1 MIYKKDANFPYP
13 ILSSNTF
20 AYDESDFMIKVSF
33 EEDGDL
39 YKFKIQDHLTSEF
52 VQNLLQ
58 KGEAQYLLVIQS
70 KDTKFFSLDQN
81 NLQVEIPKNRMSLSS
96 RTSIQMHIVAKAD
109 ISFNSNHEL
118 NQFYNQLKSS
128 IIVPKFSMLGFSN
141 IVTFEGG
148 MKNPLDLFEKRLDPQ
163 LSSAI
168 KFELGA
174 ECIIIHFRD
183 EEVQFQS
190 MAKASAFINPYLYT
204 GLRMALERFI
214 GTYAEE
220 DDDIVE
226 LSQITQ
232 PEDLLDYKLYNL
244 MISKSVEELSVDNID
259 EVIGRISHQIIEKYV
274 KAVKELV
281 ANED

>member
-20 AYDESDFMIKVSF
+20 AYEESDFMIKVSF

-39 YKFKIQDHLTSEF
+39 YKFKIENHLTSEF
-52 VQNLLQ
+52 VKDLLSI
-58 KGEAQYLLVIQS
+58 GDAQYLLVIQS
-70 KDTKFFSLDQN
+70 KDTKFFSLEPS

-96 RTSIQMHIVAKAD
+96 RTSIQMHIVANAD
-109 ISFNSNHEL
+109 LSFEKNNEL
-118 NQFYNQLKSS
+118 NQFYDQLKAS
-128 IIVPKFSMLGFSN
+128 ILVPKFSMIGFSN

-168 KFELGA
+168 KYELGA
-174 ECIIIHFRD
+174 ECIILHFRD
-183 EEVQFQS
+183 EEIQFQS
-190 MAKASAFINPYLYT
+190 MAKANAFLNPYLYT

-214 GTYAEE
+214 STYAE
-220 DDDIVE
+220 DDDDVVE

-244 MISKSVEELSVDNID
+244 MMSKSVEELNVDNID

>member
-1 MIYKKDANFPYP
+1 
-13 ILSSNTF
+13 
-20 AYDESDFMIKVSF
+20 
-33 EEDGDL
+33 
-39 YKFKIQDHLTSEF
+39 
-52 VQNLLQ
+52 
-58 KGEAQYLLVIQS
+58 
-70 KDTKFFSLDQN
+70 
-81 NLQVEIPKNRMSLSS
+81 
-96 RTSIQMHIVAKAD
+96 MHIVAKAN
-109 ISFNSNHEL
+109 ISFQNNYEL
-118 NQFYNQLKSS
+118 NQFYDQLKSS
-128 IIVPKFSMLGFSN
+128 IVVPKFSMLGFSN

-226 LSQITQ
+226 LLQITQ

-281 ANED
+281 TNED

>member
-39 YKFKIQDHLTSEF
+39 YKFKIQDYLTSEF

-70 KDTKFFSLDQN
+70 KDTKFFSLEPN

-109 ISFNSNHEL
+109 ISFENNNEL

-281 ANED
+281 TNED

>member
-52 VQNLLQ
+52 VQNLIQ

-81 NLQVEIPKNRMSLSS
+81 NLQVEISKNRMSLSS

-118 NQFYNQLKSS
+118 NQFYNQLKTS

>member
-118 NQFYNQLKSS
+118 NQFYNQLKTS

>member
-118 NQFYNQLKSS
+118 NQFYDQLKTS

-259 EVIGRISHQIIEKYV
+259 EVIDRISHQIIEKYV
-274 KAVKELV
+274 KAIKELV

>member
-118 NQFYNQLKSS
+118 NQFYDQLKTS

-274 KAVKELV
+274 KAIKELV

>member
-39 YKFKIQDHLTSEF
+39 YKFKIQNYLTSEF

-70 KDTKFFSLDQN
+70 KDTKFFSMDPN

-96 RTSIQMHIVAKAD
+96 RTSIQMHIVANAN
-109 ISFNSNHEL
+109 ISFENNHEL
-118 NQFYNQLKSS
+118 NQFYDQLKNS
-128 IIVPKFSMLGFSN
+128 IIVPKYSMLGFSN

-183 EEVQFQS
+183 EDVQFQS

-244 MISKSVEELSVDNID
+244 MMSKSVEELSVDNID

-281 ANED
+281 TNED

>member
-20 AYDESDFMIKVSF
+20 AYDESDFMIRVSF

-96 RTSIQMHIVAKAD
+96 RTSIQMHIVAKTD

-118 NQFYNQLKSS
+118 NQFYDQLKTS

>member
-1 MIYKKDANFPYP
+1 MIYKKNANFPYP

-118 NQFYNQLKSS
+118 NQFYNQLKTS

-274 KAVKELV
+274 KAIKELV